1 MENQKPQN
9 DNRNQKNRANF
20 PQRHFGRPI
29 QTRILRMDGSSTS
42 PSPSVTHSSPAVPS
56 STQSSTN
63 IAPNGHRIVLG
74 KGARRIVGSRPFG
87 VKQKFGH
94 HGQTHQNQVH
104 QTTNHQNP
112 ARQNLVQQSHQTP
125 IHTQHFNTVSA
136 KPTKNVAHI
145 AGARMNI
152 MRKASKLGKRP
163 NRPGAI
169 KKADDVIPPLAD
181 GAIRIIPLGGVE
193 EVGRNMTAI
202 EYKNDIIIV
211 DIGFQFKEEGTPGVD
226 YILPNTKYLEQRIEK
241 IRAVFITHG
250 HLDHIGGI
258 PYIMP
263 RIGNPTLYTRQFGGI
278 LIQKRQTEFPGLP
291 PIDMKIITGNEN
303 IVISPTLKVETF
315 TISHTIPDSMG
326 LIIHT
331 GLGDIVFIEDVRV
344 DNVNGVPTEEEEK
357 QYARFAGKD
366 TLLLTMDSTSIEK
379 HGFSLSE
386 NTVTDNIEKVIKG
399 TTGRIIIGTFASQVE
414 RIINIIKIAEK
425 YNKKIAIEGRSMKTN
440 IEIVKQLGL
449 TETKCIIPVEDIEN
463 YPPDRIVM
471 LVTGSQG
478 EEFAAL
484 MRIAN
489 KSHKFVR
496 LKPTDTI
503 ILSSSIIPTNFLAV
517 MKLKDN
523 LYRSEAKVITYLDS
537 DIHASGHGNRDEL
550 KWIHQHIKYRF
561 FMPVHGNHFMLRQHA
576 ELALSLGAPKENVI
590 VPDNGSLVEIDP
602 TGKTISI
609 RKEKAPSGLVFV
621 DGFSVGDA
629 QDVVI
634 RDRQMLAQDGIFIV
648 FGIIDNATG
657 KLKKS
662 PDIISRGFVYLRE
675 SQELL
680 HEVRLLIKD
689 TVTKSS
695 SGMNP
700 INIDFIKDNITD
712 AVSKYLL
719 QKTAKRPM
727 VIPVILTI

>member
-1 MENQKPQN
+1 MENNKPPQKSNNNQHRHSGGQRPGG
-9 DNRNQKNRANF
+9 NRPFNQRRF
-20 PQRHFGRPI
+20 VRPN

-42 PSPSVTHSSPAVPS
+42 PAPTSGSSVGS
-56 STQSSTN
+56 

-74 KGARRIVGSRPFG
+74 RGARKLAARNQNRQTGRNSFHSSGSQHGNFRP
-87 VKQKFGH
+87 
-94 HGQTHQNQVH
+94 
-104 QTTNHQNP
+104 TTV
-112 ARQNLVQQSHQTP
+112 RQTP
-125 IHTQHFNTVSA
+125 SL
-136 KPTKNVAHI
+136 TKSTTPHV

-152 MRKASKLGKRP
+152 IRKESRGGRRGPSRP
-163 NRPGAI
+163 AVPIN
-169 KKADDVIPPLAD
+169 KKTGDVIPPLAD

-202 EYKNDIIIV
+202 EYKNDIIVI

-226 YILPNTKYLEQRIEK
+226 YILPNTKYLEERVDK
-241 IRAVFITHG
+241 VRAVFITHG

-263 RIGNPTLYTRQFGGI
+263 RIGNPPLYTRQFGGI
-278 LIQKRQTEFPGLP
+278 LIQKRQAEFPSLP

-315 TISHTIPDSMG
+315 PISHTIPDSMG

-331 GLGDIVFIEDVRV
+331 EIGDIVFIEDVRV
-344 DNVNGVPTEEEEK
+344 DNVDGVPTEEESK
-357 QYARFAGKD
+357 QYERFKD
-366 TLLLTMDSTSIEK
+366 NKKVLLLTMDSTSIEK

-386 NTVTDNIEKVIKG
+386 NTVTQNIEKIITKSP
-399 TTGRIIIGTFASQVE
+399 GRIIIGTFASQVE
-414 RIINIIKIAEK
+414 RIINIIEIAEK
-425 YNKKIAIEGRSMKTN
+425 YNKKIAIEGRSMKAN
-440 IEIVKQLGL
+440 VEIIKQLGL
-449 TETKCIIPVEDIEN
+449 TETKSIIPVEEIEN
-463 YPPDRIVM
+463 YPPDRIIM

-489 KSHKFVR
+489 KTHKHLR
-496 LKPTDTI
+496 LRPTDTI
-503 ILSSSIIPTNFLAV
+503 ILSSSIIPTNYLAV

-523 LYRSEAKVITYLDS
+523 LYRSEANIITYLDS

-550 KWIHQHIKYRF
+550 KWIHEHIKYRF

-576 ELALSLGAPKENVI
+576 ELAQSIGVAKENIV

-602 TGKTISI
+602 TGTKITV
-609 RKEKAPSGLVFV
+609 RKEKAPSGLVLV
-621 DGFSVGDA
+621 DGFSVGDV

-634 RDRQMLAQDGIFIV
+634 RDRQMLAQDGIFII
-648 FGIIDNATG
+648 FGIINAATG

-662 PDIISRGFVYLRE
+662 PDIISRGFIYLRE
-675 SQELL
+675 SQDLL

-689 TVTKSS
+689 TVERSTK
-695 SGMNP
+695 GMNP
-700 INIDFIKDNITD
+700 INIDIVKDNVSD
-712 AVSKYLL
+712 AVGKYLL